1 MKRFLAHII
10 IEAKTPLK
18 VGGGKNDLFLDAPVQ
33 RDFNGLPMIL
43 GTSVAGILRRA
54 FEDNTSKD
62 TTNEIF
68 GTKHEGKGRSE
79 NGKESKDENKK
90 EDEDLLGSRL
100 IISNA
105 LLLVD
110 KNNKVCEE
118 LLLEKS
124 EFLRYFDILPIRDH
138 VAIGANGAAKDAG
151 KFDEEVVFK
160 GTRFKVSLELDG
172 SKEEFEEILNLL
184 CDPTLR
190 LGGGSSKGFGSL
202 GILEIKWGEFELYE
216 YTSSLNDNPHGL
228 SDFDLKGEINEKF
241 IKYEL
246 KISPDDFFMFGS
258 GFGDKDADQTPVL
271 ESVIDYKNERLSKR
285 KILIPASSVKGAL
298 SHRTAFYF
306 NKINKQF
313 SEKAKVGNENQAVRE
328 IFGYEKSKTENGAKG
343 KILLSDCFLDYDEV
357 KDTKVFEHISIDR
370 FTGGAIDAALF
381 QEKAIA
387 QRNNFEIEVEIE
399 PDKTDKK
406 GKKRSGFCV
415 EILVKSNVPK
425 ASLDAF
431 EAALN
436 DVIKGHL
443 PLGGA
448 TTKGYGFFKGEVV
461 KNGKRL
467 ELADEKK

>member
-18 VGGGKNDLFLDAPVQ
+18 VGGGKNDLFLDAPAQ

-79 NGKESKDENKK
+79 KESEDEN
-90 EDEDLLGSRL
+90 LNLIGSRL
-100 IISNA
+100 IVSNA
-105 LLLVD
+105 LLVD
-110 KNNKVCEE
+110 ENGKVCEQ
-118 LLLEKS
+118 LLSGKS
-124 EFLRYFDILPIRDH
+124 EFLRLFDILPIRDH

-160 GTRFKVSLELDG
+160 GTRFKFSLELDG

-258 GFGDKDADQTPVL
+258 GFGDNEADQTPAL
-271 ESVIDYKNERLSKR
+271 ESVIDYKTGKLSKQ

-357 KDTKVFEHISIDR
+357 KDTKVFEHVSIDR

-415 EILVKSNVPK
+415 EILVKSNVSK

>member
-54 FEDNTSKD
+54 FEDNAGKD
-62 TTNEIF
+62 AVNKIF
-68 GTKHEGKGRSE
+68 GTRREEKGRSE
-79 NGKESKDENKK
+79 KESEDEN
-90 EDEDLLGSRL
+90 LNLIGSRL
-100 IISNA
+100 IVSNA
-105 LLLVD
+105 LLVD
-110 KNNKVCEE
+110 ENGKVCEQ
-118 LLLEKS
+118 LLSGKS

-160 GTRFKVSLELDG
+160 GTRFKFSLELDG

-190 LGGGSSKGFGSL
+190 LGSGSSKGFGLL

-258 GFGDKDADQTPVL
+258 GFGDNEADHTPVL

-357 KDTKVFEHISIDR
+357 KDTKVFEHVSIDR

-415 EILVKSNVPK
+415 EILVKSNVSK

>member
-1 MKRFLAHII
+1 MKRFLAHVI

-33 RDFNGLPMIL
+33 RDWNGLPMIL

-54 FEDNTSKD
+54 FEDLKGGD
-62 TTNEIF
+62 DKNEIF
-68 GTKHEGKGRSE
+68 GM
-79 NGKESKDENKK
+79 KDERDPNKQK
-90 EDEDLLGSRL
+90 GSRL

-124 EFLRYFDILPIRDH
+124 EFLRLFDILPIRDH

-160 GTRFKVSLELDG
+160 GTRFKFSLEFDG
-172 SKEEFEEILNLL
+172 SKKEFEEILNLL
-184 CDPTLR
+184 YDPMLR

-202 GILEIKWGEFELYE
+202 GILEIKWGEFELDRYS
-216 YTSSLNDNPHGL
+216 SSLNFS
-228 SDFDLKGEINEKF
+228 SDEFIKFMPNSAADGNSARQKF
-241 IKYEL
+241 IRYEL

-258 GFGDKDADQTPVL
+258 GFGDKDADQTSVL
-271 ESVIDYKNERLSKR
+271 ESVIDYENKCLGKR

-313 SEKAKVGNENQAVRE
+313 GEKAKVGSENEAVRK
-328 IFGYEKSKTENGAKG
+328 IFGYEKNKNEKGSKG
-343 KILLSDCFLDYDEV
+343 KILISDCFLDYDEA
-357 KDTKVFEHISIDR
+357 KDTKVFEHVSIDR
-370 FTGGAIDAALF
+370 FTGGAIDGALF

-387 QRNNFEIEVEIE
+387 
-399 PDKTDKK
+399 
-406 GKKRSGFCV
+406 KRDQFTI
-415 EILVKSNVPK
+415 EILLKNDVYGDKENEAFDNALS
-425 ASLDAF
+425 AF
-431 EAALN
+431 EAALD
-436 DVIKGHL
+436 DVVQGRL
-443 PLGGA
+443 SLGGA
-448 TTKGYGFFKGEVV
+448 TTKGYGFFKGKVLKYNEGRI
-461 KNGKRL
+461 KN
-467 ELADEKK
+467 EKE

>member
-1 MKRFLAHII
+1 MKRFLAHVI

-33 RDFNGLPMIL
+33 RDWNGLPMIL

-54 FEDNTSKD
+54 FEDLKGGD
-62 TTNEIF
+62 DKNEIF
-68 GTKHEGKGRSE
+68 GM
-79 NGKESKDENKK
+79 KDERDPNKQK
-90 EDEDLLGSRL
+90 GSRL

-124 EFLRYFDILPIRDH
+124 DFLRLFDILPIRDH

-160 GTRFKVSLELDG
+160 GTRFKFSLEFDG

-202 GILEIKWGEFELYE
+202 GILEIKWGEFELDRYS
-216 YTSSLNDNPHGL
+216 SSLNFSSDEFAKFMPESAKDDN
-228 SDFDLKGEINEKF
+228 LKRQKF
-241 IKYEL
+241 IRYEL

-313 SEKAKVGNENQAVRE
+313 GEKAKVGSENEAVRK
-328 IFGYEKSKTENGAKG
+328 IFGYEKNKNEKGSKG
-343 KILLSDCFLDYDEV
+343 KILISDCFLDYDEA
-357 KDTKVFEHISIDR
+357 KDTKVFEHVSIDR
-370 FTGGAIDAALF
+370 FTGGAIDSALF
-381 QEKAIA
+381 QEKAVA
-387 QRNNFEIEVEIE
+387 KR
-399 PDKTDKK
+399 DK
-406 GKKRSGFCV
+406 FII
-415 EILVKSNVPK
+415 EILLKNDARDDTEKRAFKNV
-425 ASLDAF
+425 LEAF
-431 EAALN
+431 ETAL
-436 DVIKGHL
+436 DDLVKGRL

-448 TTKGYGFFKGEVV
+448 TTKGYGFFKGKVLKYNEGRIE
-461 KNGKRL
+461 N
-467 ELADEKK
+467 EKE

>member
-54 FEDNTSKD
+54 FEDNAGKD
-62 TTNEIF
+62 AVNKIF
-68 GTKHEGKGRSE
+68 GTRREEKGRSE
-79 NGKESKDENKK
+79 KESEDEN
-90 EDEDLLGSRL
+90 LNLIGSRL
-100 IISNA
+100 IVSNA
-105 LLLVD
+105 LLVD
-110 KNNKVCEE
+110 ENGKVCEQ
-118 LLLEKS
+118 LLSGKS
-124 EFLRYFDILPIRDH
+124 EFLRLFDILPIRDH

-160 GTRFKVSLELDG
+160 GTRFKFSLELDG

-190 LGGGSSKGFGSL
+190 LGSGSSKGFGLL

-246 KISPDDFFMFGS
+246 KISPDDFFVFGS
-258 GFGDKDADQTPVL
+258 GFGDNEADQTPAL
-271 ESVIDYKNERLSKR
+271 ESVIDYKTGKLSKQ

-357 KDTKVFEHISIDR
+357 KDTKVFEHVSIDR

-415 EILVKSNVPK
+415 EILVKSNVSK

-461 KNGKRL
+461 KNDKRL

>member
-1 MKRFLAHII
+1 MKRFLAHVI

-18 VGGGKNDLFLDAPVQ
+18 VGGGKNDLFYDAPVQ

-54 FEDNTSKD
+54 FEDNAGKD
-62 TTNEIF
+62 AANKIF

-79 NGKESKDENKK
+79 KESEDEN
-90 EDEDLLGSRL
+90 LNLIGSRL
-100 IISNA
+100 IVSNA
-105 LLLVD
+105 LLVD
-110 KNNKVCEE
+110 ENGKVCEQ

-160 GTRFKVSLELDG
+160 GTRFKFSLELAGTKD
-172 SKEEFEEILNLL
+172 EFERILNLL
-184 CDPTLR
+184 SDPTLR
-190 LGGGSSKGFGSL
+190 LGGGSSKGLGLL

-357 KDTKVFEHISIDR
+357 KDTKVFEHVSIDR

>member
-1 MKRFLAHII
+1 MKRFLAHVI

-33 RDFNGLPMIL
+33 RDWNGLPMIL

-54 FEDNTSKD
+54 FEDNAGKD
-62 TTNEIF
+62 TANEIF
-68 GTKHEGKGRSE
+68 GTKREEKGRGG
-79 NGKESKDENKK
+79 NGKESKDENKQ

-124 EFLRYFDILPIRDH
+124 EFLRLFDILPIRDH

-160 GTRFKVSLELDG
+160 GTRFKFSLELDG
-172 SKEEFEEILNLL
+172 SKEEFGEILNLL
-184 CDPTLR
+184 SDPTLR

-202 GILEIKWGEFELYE
+202 GILEIKWGEFELDRYS
-216 YTSSLNDNPHGL
+216 SSLNFS
-228 SDFDLKGEINEKF
+228 SDGFAKFTPDSVADGNLKRHIR
-241 IKYEL
+241 YEL

-271 ESVIDYKNERLSKR
+271 ESVIDYENKCLGKR

-298 SHRTAFYF
+298 SHRTAFHF

-313 SEKAKVGNENQAVRE
+313 GEKAKVGSENEAVRE
-328 IFGYEKSKTENGAKG
+328 IFGYEKNKNDKGAKG
-343 KILLSDCFLDYDEV
+343 KILISDCFLDYDEA
-357 KDTKVFEHISIDR
+357 KDTKVFEHVSIDR
-370 FTGGAIDAALF
+370 FTGGAIDSALF
-381 QEKAIA
+381 QEKAVA
-387 QRNNFEIEVEIE
+387 
-399 PDKTDKK
+399 
-406 GKKRSGFCV
+406 KRDEFII
-415 EILVKSNVPK
+415 EILLRNDVCGDKENEAFDS
-425 ASLDAF
+425 ALGAF
-431 EAALN
+431 EAALD
-436 DVIKGHL
+436 DVVQGRL
-443 PLGGA
+443 SLGGA
-448 TTKGYGFFKGEVV
+448 TTKGYGFFKGKVLKYNEGRIE
-461 KNGKRL
+461 N
-467 ELADEKK
+467 EKE

>member
-1 MKRFLAHII
+1 MKRFLAHVI

-33 RDFNGLPMIL
+33 RDWNGLPMIL

-54 FEDNTSKD
+54 FEDNAGKD
-62 TTNEIF
+62 AANEIF
-68 GTKHEGKGRSE
+68 GTRREEKNKSGSK
-79 NGKESKDENKK
+79 KESKDENKK

-124 EFLRYFDILPIRDH
+124 EFLRFFDILPIRDH

-160 GTRFKVSLELDG
+160 GTRFKFSLEFDG
-172 SKEEFEEILNLL
+172 SKKEFVEILNLL
-184 CDPTLR
+184 YDPMLR

-202 GILEIKWGEFELYE
+202 GILEIKWGEFELDRYS
-216 YTSSLNDNPHGL
+216 SSLNFS
-228 SDFDLKGEINEKF
+228 SDEFVKFMPDSAADSNLKRHIR
-241 IKYEL
+241 YEL
-246 KISPDDFFMFGS
+246 KILPDDFFMFGS

-298 SHRTAFYF
+298 SHRTAFHF

-313 SEKAKVGNENQAVRE
+313 GEKTKVGSENEAVRE
-328 IFGYEKSKTENGAKG
+328 IFGYEKNKNDKGAKG
-343 KILLSDCFLDYDEV
+343 KILISDCFLDYDEA
-357 KDTKVFEHISIDR
+357 KDTKVFEHVSIDR
-370 FTGGAIDAALF
+370 FTGGAIDSALF
-381 QEKAIA
+381 QEKAVA
-387 QRNNFEIEVEIE
+387 
-399 PDKTDKK
+399 KK
-406 GKKRSGFCV
+406 DSFSI
-415 EILVKSNVPK
+415 EILLRNDVCDDAERRAFKNV
-425 ASLDAF
+425 LEAF
-431 EAALN
+431 ETALD
-436 DVIKGHL
+436 DVVQGRL
-443 PLGGA
+443 SLGGA
-448 TTKGYGFFKGEVV
+448 TTKGYGFFKGKVLKYNEGRI
-461 KNGKRL
+461 KN
-467 ELADEKK
+467 EKE